1 MRKQLNHQRY
11 LSVYKKKQ
19 HCDGFTLLEVLISL
33 GILAFVM
40 SSALKLFSSN
50 AMSVQKFEEKT
61 MANFVAQ
68 NILVKSFLEDDLV
81 YKEGFSLQGNRK
93 YQWERAIN
101 ILEGGESV
109 QILVKVMDEENNIVY
124 ELSSFKFL

>member
-1 MRKQLNHQRY
+1 MNDQNEN
-11 LSVYKKKQ
+11 
-19 HCDGFTLLEVLISL
+19 GFTLLEVLISL

-81 YKEGFSLQGNRK
+81 YEEGFSLQGNRK

-101 ILEGGESV
+101 ILEGGESAE
-109 QILVKVMDEENNIVY
+109 ILVKVMDEENNIVY

>member
-1 MRKQLNHQRY
+1 MNDQNEN
-11 LSVYKKKQ
+11 
-19 HCDGFTLLEVLISL
+19 GFTLLEVLISL

-93 YQWERAIN
+93 YQWKRAIN
-101 ILEGGESV
+101 ILDDGKSA
-109 QILVKVMDEENNIVY
+109 QIEVKVIDEENNTVY
-124 ELSSFKFL
+124 ELLGFKVL